1 MIRKPQITWV
11 SNELSYVLTKKIDKL
26 ISIEIEIFS
35 CNIRSFVKVSAWKL
49 VLMPFVSG
57 KGKNLKLKI
66 NVEQYETTS
75 AESESAGLL
84 VKYLIF
90 KC

>member
-1 MIRKPQITWV
+1 MFG
-11 SNELSYVLTKKIDKL
+11 NKL
-26 ISIEIEIFS
+26 ML
-35 CNIRSFVKVSAWKL
+35 R
-49 VLMPFVSG
+49 PFTSG

-75 AESESAGLL
+75 SESESAGLL

-90 KC
+90 NV